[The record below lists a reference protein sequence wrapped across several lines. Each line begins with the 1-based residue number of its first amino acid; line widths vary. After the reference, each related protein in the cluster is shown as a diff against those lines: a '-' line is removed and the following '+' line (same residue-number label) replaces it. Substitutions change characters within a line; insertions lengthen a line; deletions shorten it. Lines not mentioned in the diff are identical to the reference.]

1 MTDGA
6 EAPSRAAVMDLLA
19 AVKYAKDDEDVP
31 RFEACWTRSA
41 RLEITSNGAAIE
53 PIEGRDA
60 IMAFY
65 RSVWETGG
73 HGKADRREVHVAEA
87 PDIIRKHDGTLVVRH
102 AVSFFHTVSG
112 EPVLRGFGQFHD
124 EMICE
129 DGSLRIALRRST
141 LVRSKS

>member
-1 MTDGA
+1 
-6 EAPSRAAVMDLLA
+6 MDLLA
-19 AVKYAKDDEDVP
+19 AVKYAKDDENAP
-31 RFEACWTRSA
+31 RFEACWTRGA
-41 RLEITSNGAAIE
+41 RLEITSNGTAME
-53 PIEGRDA
+53 PIEGRSA

-65 RSVWETGG
+65 RTVWETGG
-73 HGKADRREVHVAEA
+73 HGKADRREVHVAES
-87 PDIIRKHDGTLVVRH
+87 PDITLKKDGTLVARH

-112 EPVLRGFGQFHD
+112 APMLRGFGQFHD